1 MLLYFNECLCIFRVH
16 VFENGTLVLY
26 SAGDE
31 DAGTYKCLGVSQS
44 GRDQA
49 FTAQLLLACKYHS
62 LGFIYI
68 RSERESDFFF
78 DLCHCRCRFNVNIQ
92 LDSL

>member
-1 MLLYFNECLCIFRVH
+1 MQLFLFLLFVVYFNDYLFIFRVH

-44 GRDQA
+44 GLDQA

-62 LGFIYI
+62 LEFIYVRAKAI
-68 RSERESDFFF
+68 F
-78 DLCHCRCRFNVNIQ
+78 
-92 LDSL
+92 SLSLLLSF